1 MQEAGPV
8 TFMRTIL
15 IILAIYYGFKL
26 IAKYV
31 LPFFL
36 KRFINKMQNK
46 AQQQYGGKQEETDVN
61 VGETSIDKKPGKQQ
75 QSNNSVG
82 DYVEYED
89 VD

>member
-8 TFMRTIL
+8 NFMRTIL

-26 IAKYV
+26 IARYV

-36 KRFINKMQNK
+36 KRFVNKMQDR
-46 AQQQYGGKQEETDVN
+46 AQQQYSGKQEDPNVN
-61 VGETSIDKKPGKQQ
+61 VGETSIDKKPGNQQ

-82 DYVEYED
+82 EYVDYEE